1 MTTRKKNTLDDTAT
15 MELVEADE
23 AMRLL
28 HTSRSTLY
36 RWVRR
41 GHIRAMKAGRQWRF
55 CREDIDRFLHGESP
69 RVFLDRA
76 GALEPFIENLLAALK
91 KIEGETLLPPP
102 ALRAEDP
109 VAYAADLVVY
119 LAVRVGASDI
129 HLSPQRTPENKIHAP
144 LRLRVDGALQ
154 TYAEAD
160 PSLLRLLVSRW
171 KTLAGCNVHETARPQ
186 EGLIRV
192 TIPPARTED
201 LRLSILPSSLGEGV
215 AIRFW
220 GPLDQ
225 YAVKLKDCF
234 SSPEESE
241 SILRAVRAPNG
252 LVLFTGPTGCGKMSA
267 MLAAVQEITDPITK
281 IVSIEDAPITHL
293 TGVDQVAI
301 NEEAGVSL
309 FVALKHLL
317 HADPDVIVCS
327 ESPKDLGTL
336 QLCFELVQTGHLF
349 LMTMTADDAC
359 QALLRL
365 QDMGGSPYMIADAVR
380 TVICQRLVRLLCSKC
395 AKPVKPS
402 KAILK
407 RFEKVLSEGGVD
419 AAKALRKL
427 RDAPGCPE
435 CGGRGFR
442 GRRSFAEILEMSR
455 PIARALLKGVGHA
468 DLLRLAVSGGMVP
481 LQAALVRMV
490 YRGETSIREAERIF
504 AQYGW

>member
-1 MTTRKKNTLDDTAT
+1 MTTRTKNTLDDTAAV
-15 MELVEADE
+15 ELVEADE

-76 GALEPFIENLLAALK
+76 ASLEPFIETLLAVLRK
-91 KIEGETLLPPP
+91 TGGEALLPPP

-119 LAVRVGASDI
+119 LAIRVGASDI
-129 HLSPQRTPENKIHAP
+129 HLSPQRTPENKIHVP
-144 LRLRVDGALQ
+144 LRLRVDGVLQ
-154 TYAEAD
+154 TQTEVD
-160 PSLLRLLVSRW
+160 LSLLRLLVARW
-171 KTLAGCNVHETARPQ
+171 KTLAGCNVHETSRLQ
-186 EGLIRV
+186 EGLIRM
-192 TIPPARTED
+192 TIPPDRSGD
-201 LRLSILPSSLGEGV
+201 LRFTVLPSSLGEGV
-215 AIRFW
+215 VVRLW
-220 GPLDQ
+220 QLDEML
-225 YAVKLKDCF
+225 VKMTECF

-241 SILRAVRAPNG
+241 NILRAVRAPNG
-252 LVLFTGPTGCGKMSA
+252 IVFFTGPTGCGKMTA
-267 MLAAVQEITDPITK
+267 MLAAVREIMDPMNK
-281 IVSIEDAPITHL
+281 IVSIEDAPLTHL
-293 TGVDQVAI
+293 PGVDQVAI
-301 NEEAGVSL
+301 NQEGGVSL
-309 FVALKHLL
+309 YAALKSIG

-327 ESPKDLGTL
+327 ESPTDLRTL
-336 QLCFELVQTGHLF
+336 QLCFELAQTGHLF

-365 QDMGGSPYMIADAVR
+365 LDMGASPYMIADDVR
-380 TVICQRLVRLLCSKC
+380 TIVCQRLVRLVCRHC
-395 AKPVKPS
+395 AKPAKPS
-402 KAILK
+402 KAVLK

-419 AAKALRKL
+419 AAKAPRKF

-442 GRRSFAEILEMSR
+442 GRRAFAEILEMSR
-455 PIARALLKGVGHA
+455 PLARALLKGVGHA

-490 YRGETSIREAERIF
+490 YRGDTTIREAERIF